1 MEIDKIGIIVDGPS
15 EVNSLEKLFIKVF
28 YKIPALRQ
36 GPGNGDNYTEEL
48 FAKRVIPTIIALLK
62 KDVYTVILTPDIEKR
77 VKKGK
82 TTIENFAKDIK
93 MCIIDEIV
101 KRGIYNEDY
110 LHDVIFVCPSNIMF
124 ENWIVSDV
132 EGIKKS
138 KLIKEE
144 CIQDFYDGQNGASLL
159 NDMMIS
165 KYKKTRDAHNLF
177 KYVDKNVGINNSPS
191 FKQFMDVLDF
201 LLAK

>member
-15 EVNSLEKLFIKVF
+15 EVNSLEKLFLKVF
-28 YKIPALRQ
+28 YKTPVLRH

-62 KDVYTVILTPDIEKR
+62 KDVYMVILTPDIEKR

-82 TTIENFAKDIK
+82 TTVENFAKDIK
-93 MCIIDEIV
+93 KCIIKEIV
-101 KRGIYNEDY
+101 KLEIYNEDY
-110 LHDVIFVCPSNIMF
+110 LDKVIFVCPSNIMF
-124 ENWIVSDV
+124 ENWIISDV

-138 KLIKEE
+138 KMLKEE
-144 CIQDFYDGQNGASLL
+144 CCQDFYDGQNGASIL

-177 KYVDKNVGINNSPS
+177 KYVDKSSGTNNSPS
-191 FKQFMDVLDF
+191 FKQFMDVLDS
-201 LLAK
+201 LLEN